1 MLVLR
6 QGLTADN
13 IVVTLAEKIIL
24 PVPYFVFVFT
34 HVTTKQVV
42 TYLPALIDDISI
54 AKQRYNEFIIPM
66 SLFAGKAPG
75 QWQYKIFEATTSTPI
90 TTGLNLLE
98 NGKMVLVDAKT
109 VSLIGYNSIT
119 TMSGYMPA

>member
-1 MLVLR
+1 MLVLK
-6 QGLTADN
+6 QGVTTDN
-13 IVVTLAEKIIL
+13 IVVTLAEKITL

-42 TYLPALIDDISI
+42 TYLPALGDDISV
-54 AKQRYNEFIIPM
+54 AKSRYNEFIMPM
-66 SLFAGKAPG
+66 NLFTGKAPG
-75 QWQYKIFEATTSTPI
+75 QWQYKVFEAATSTPI

-98 NGKMVLVDAKT
+98 NGKMFLIDAKT

-119 TMSGYMPA
+119 TMTGYTPS